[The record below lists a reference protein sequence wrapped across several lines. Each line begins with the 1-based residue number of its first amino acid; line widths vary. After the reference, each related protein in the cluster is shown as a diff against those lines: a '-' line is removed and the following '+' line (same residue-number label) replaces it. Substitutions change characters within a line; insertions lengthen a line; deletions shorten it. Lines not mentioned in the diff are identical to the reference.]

1 MTSSRNETFARLAAL
16 GLFAVAQTACDGGV
30 AAADVGGGGSGSTSG
45 SGTGGAASGG
55 AASGGAASGGAGG
68 AAGPV
73 EGVTSSKVI
82 PDLSLE
88 EFTEMCDEVGGS
100 IEIHPTCGGRV
111 TGKGF
116 SYDSDTDVFTEHT
129 CAGYN
134 TCPGFSCVLGE

>member
-1 MTSSRNETFARLAAL
+1 MTSFPTETLARIAVL
-16 GLFAVAQTACDGGV
+16 GLLAVAPTACDD
-30 AAADVGGGGSGSTSG
+30 ASTTTDTGGGGAGSETGSGSSP
-45 SGTGGAASGG
+45 GAV
-55 AASGGAASGGAGG
+55 GGAGG
-68 AAGPV
+68 AMEPI

-82 PDLSLE
+82 PDLTLE
-88 EFTEMCDEVGGS
+88 EFTEMCDEAGGS

>member
-1 MTSSRNETFARLAAL
+1 MKTTDFDSFVRLAAL
-16 GLFAVAQTACDGGV
+16 GLLAVAPTACDAGSTPG
-30 AAADVGGGGSGSTSG
+30 DVGGGGSGSKDG
-45 SGTGGAASGG
+45 GGATGGGTTGG
-55 AASGGAASGGAGG
+55 LAGGAGG
-68 AAGPV
+68 AAEPV
-73 EGVTSSKVI
+73 EGVTSSKVV

-88 EFTEMCDEVGGS
+88 EFTEMCDDVGGS

-111 TGKGF
+111 TGRGF